1 MKWFT
6 DLLSPVQSTKE
17 DLDAAVSA
25 GERFGNGMAKAIEF
39 ILTPLT
45 RLMDGIKWISEN
57 MPSWEGIKNSV
68 SSAWERTKIL
78 RATLGNQQ
86 KKRQEVLGNH
96 LRISLALVQMAKITE
111 SKLVRRLHWKRWQ
124 I

>member
-57 MPSWEGIKNSV
+57 MPSWEGIKIVYLVHGKEQKHFEQRLAINK
-68 SSAWERTKIL
+68 RNGRKC
-78 RATLGNQQ
+78 LG
-86 KKRQEVLGNH
+86 
-96 LRISLALVQMAKITE
+96 II
-111 SKLVRRLHWKRWQ
+111 
-124 I
+124 

>member
-1 MKWFT
+1 
-6 DLLSPVQSTKE
+6 
-17 DLDAAVSA
+17 
-25 GERFGNGMAKAIEF
+25 MAKAIEF

-68 SSAWERTKIL
+68 SSAWERTKTL

-96 LRISLALVQMAKITE
+96 LRISLALVQMAKNYRVKIGQAATLE
-111 SKLVRRLHWKRWQ
+111 TVANMNPWALSTVANT
-124 I
+124 